1 LRRVTDAER
10 FVHDNEARRSHGE
23 WTDPALGRIRLEQWS
38 AEWFEGA
45 KPTLKPKTAAS
56 YESPILS
63 RILSE
68 LGASGLSELKPS
80 DVQTWINLMDVSSSR
95 ALLAE
100 AVVKAEAIT
109 AEQA

>member
-38 AEWFEGA
+38 AEWFEG
-45 KPTLKPKTAAS
+45 
-56 YESPILS
+56 
-63 RILSE
+63 SE
-68 LGASGLSELKPS
+68 LRKDAAQDGTLVARGRPTFRRGSTS
-80 DVQTWINLMDVSSSR
+80 
-95 ALLAE
+95 LAE